1 MFATMCMFV
10 DSCDVVAASTSRQQ
24 AEAADRINQIF
35 NLLGEETFNR
45 LWQEGEDLTL
55 GQADGLALT

>member
-1 MFATMCMFV
+1 MCMFV

-35 NLLGEETFNR
+35 NLLGEEVFTR
-45 LWQEGEDLTL
+45 LWQEGGDLTL
-55 GQADGLALT
+55 DQAVSLALT